1 MAGQAESRLPDSPLK
16 IIYSGRVQ
24 GVGFRWTTARIA
36 RQFVVRGTVRNL
48 RDGTVELCVAG
59 DADEIEAFLSE
70 LDRTMKHNIESREIS
85 KLPQPL
91 PTEGFEIVH

>member
-1 MAGQAESRLPDSPLK
+1 MAGHDESRLPDSPLK

-36 RQFVVRGTVRNL
+36 RQYAVRGTVRNL

-70 LDRTMKHNIESREIS
+70 LDQTMKHNIDGREIS
-85 KLPQPL
+85 TLSEPL
-91 PTEGFEIVH
+91 PIEGFEIVH